1 MTMIDHSRAFWA
13 LLVTAF
19 AAAVSFGAAVWV
31 GARAAHAHDW
41 YPIECCHSLD
51 CAPVTSTAY
60 VAGAA
65 YDAAGKEIAN
75 PLPRMVVTTKIG
87 TAVVPDDLPR
97 RPSPDGQM
105 HACIRND
112 GTAGMHVMCIFIPP
126 GL

>member
-1 MTMIDHSRAFWA
+1 MIDHNRAFWA
-13 LLVTAF
+13 SFWALL
-19 AAAVSFGAAVWV
+19 AAATSLAVAILV
-31 GARAAHAHDW
+31 AARAYAHDW

-65 YDAAGKEIAN
+65 YDAKGKAVAN

-97 RPSPDGQM
+97 RASPDGQLY
-105 HACIRND
+105 ACLRND
-112 GTAGMHVMCIFIPP
+112 GVAGFHVMCIFMPP